1 MASNTPRQ
9 DIFIGGIN
17 VDALG
22 APRKLRVIIDSLTA
36 IKKHRKAMV
45 KEITQVVAY
54 SIKRNISGGKR
65 FDGRAL
71 AQSRS
76 MLPIKGSTVPLI
88 WTGQILHS
96 VLHKMQGDTGV
107 VEMSNA
113 MYDDPRKHSG
123 RGKKAP
129 RTTAI
134 QISKLASILHH
145 GRHSYIPMR
154 ARPFFG
160 LSKWGRTQAQQ
171 IVRDYVNKHLQK

>member
-1 MASNTPRQ
+1 MAGNTPIQ

-22 APRKLRVIIDSLTA
+22 TPRKLQVIISGLTS
-36 IKKHRKAMV
+36 IKKYRKAMT
-45 KEITQVVAY
+45 KDITKVVAF
-54 SIKRNISGGKR
+54 SIKRNISAGKR

-71 AQSRS
+71 VKSRS
-76 MLPIKGSTVPLI
+76 MQPIKGHTIPLM
-88 WTGQILHS
+88 WSGQILS
-96 VLHKMQGDTGV
+96 GVKDRMRGDVGI
-107 VEMSNA
+107 VEMSDA
-113 MYDDPRKHSG
+113 MYNDPRRHTGS
-123 RGKKAP
+123 GKKAP
-129 RTTAI
+129 KTTAI

-154 ARPFFG
+154 PRPFFG